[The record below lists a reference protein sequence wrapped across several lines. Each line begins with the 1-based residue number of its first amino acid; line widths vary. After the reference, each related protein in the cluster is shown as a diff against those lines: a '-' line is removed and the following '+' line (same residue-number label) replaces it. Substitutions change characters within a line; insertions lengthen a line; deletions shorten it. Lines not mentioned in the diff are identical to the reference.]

1 MYTIIDLETTGGKFN
16 EESIIEVAA
25 YKFDGVNITDQFIS
39 LVNPQ
44 RDIHPYVEKLT
55 GITSK
60 MVQSAPKFHE
70 VAKRIIEITSNS
82 ILVAHNAQFDYRI
95 LQLEFKRL
103 GFEFSMKSLCT
114 VILSQELL
122 PEQESYKLGRLSRS
136 LGIPLKDRHRAS
148 GDALATVELLKI
160 LMEKDIKQGI
170 IKKSIVE
177 FPGESI
183 SSIFKKTIENLENTI
198 GVFYIYNKNK
208 KLIYVDYSK
217 DIKNKVVKLFTS
229 KKFIPKYV
237 QNNFKSIKT
246 HKTGNVEIAI
256 LKTIQEIKSLRPK
269 INNNIDPK
277 LFYKIDVPQVISD
290 KKNFIITFSGK
301 KDDEKG
307 FILFKEGKV
316 IGYGYFDLYN
326 NINTQKKLKSRVVKV
341 KECKKVKNYV
351 YRVISEKRYKKLLTL
366 DEIYKFSGIE

>member
-1 MYTIIDLETTGGKFN
+1 MYTIIDIESTGGKFN

-25 YKFDGVNITDQFIS
+25 YRFDGTSIKDQFIS

-60 MVQSAPKFHE
+60 MVKTAPKFHE
-70 VAKRIIEITSNS
+70 IAKRIVEITSDS

-103 GFEFSMKSLCT
+103 GYEFSMKSLCT

-122 PEQESYKLGRLSRS
+122 PDQESYKLGRLSRS

-148 GDALATVELLKI
+148 GDALATVELFKI
-160 LMEKDIKQGI
+160 LMEKDIKQDI

-177 FPGESI
+177 FPGESM
-183 SSIFKKTIENLENTI
+183 SSLFKETIENLKNNI

-208 KLIYVDYSK
+208 KLIYIDYSR

-237 QNNFKSIKT
+237 QNNFKSIKV
-246 HKTGNVEIAI
+246 HNTGNISISIIKA
-256 LKTIQEIKSLRPK
+256 LNEIKTLKPK

-277 LFYKIDVPQVISD
+277 IFFKIDKPDIISEI
-290 KKNFIITFSGK
+290 KNFIITFNGK
-301 KDDEKG
+301 NKNDKSFIFFKNEK
-307 FILFKEGKV
+307 FL
-316 IGYGYFDLYN
+316 GYGYFDLFN
-326 NINTQKKLKSRVVKV
+326 NINTEQKLKSRLVKV
-341 KECKKVKNYV
+341 NESKKVKNYV
-351 YRVISEKRYKKLLTL
+351 YRLISQKKYKKLLTL
-366 DEIYKFSGIE
+366 KEIYKFSEIE

>member
-1 MYTIIDLETTGGKFN
+1 MYTIVDIESTGGKFN

-25 YKFDGVNITDQFIS
+25 YKFDGTSIKDQFIS

-60 MVQSAPKFHE
+60 MVKTAPKFHE
-70 VAKRIIEITSNS
+70 IAKRIVEITSDS

-103 GFEFSMKSLCT
+103 GYDFSMKSLCT

-122 PEQESYKLGRLSRS
+122 PDQESYKLGRLSRS

-148 GDALATVELLKI
+148 GDALATVELFKI
-160 LMEKDIKQGI
+160 LLEKDIKQNI

-177 FPGESI
+177 FPGESMN
-183 SSIFKKTIENLENTI
+183 SLFKDTIENLNNEV
-198 GVFYIYNKNK
+198 GVFYIYNKHK
-208 KLIYVDYSK
+208 KLIYIDYSK

-237 QNNFKSIKT
+237 QNNFKSIKV
-246 HKTGNVEIAI
+246 HKTGNISISVIKALNEIRS
-256 LKTIQEIKSLRPK
+256 LKPK

-277 LFYKIDVPQVISD
+277 IFYKTEKPDIVSKLKD
-290 KKNFIITFSGK
+290 FIITFNGK
-301 KDDEKG
+301 NENDKSFIFFKNEK
-307 FILFKEGKV
+307 FT
-316 IGYGYFDLYN
+316 GYGYFDLFN
-326 NINTQKKLKSRVVKV
+326 NINTEQKLNSRLVKV
-341 KECKKVKNYV
+341 DESNKVKNYV
-351 YRVISEKRYKKLLTL
+351 YRLIFQKKYKKLLTL
-366 DEIYKFSGIE
+366 SEIYKFSDIE

>member
-1 MYTIIDLETTGGKFN
+1 MYTIVDLETTGGKFN

-25 YKFDGVNITDQFIS
+25 YKFDGTSIKDQFIS

-60 MVQSAPKFHE
+60 MVKTAPRFHE
-70 VAKRIIEITSNS
+70 IAKRVVEITSDS

-103 GFEFSMKSLCT
+103 GYEFSMKSLCT

-122 PEQESYKLGRLSRS
+122 PDQESYKLGRLSRS

-148 GDALATVELLKI
+148 GDALATVELFKI
-160 LMEKDIKQGI
+160 LLEKDIKQNI

-183 SSIFKKTIENLENTI
+183 NSLFKDTIENLNNDV
-198 GVFYIYNKNK
+198 GVFYIYNKHK
-208 KLIYVDYSK
+208 KLIYIDYSK

-237 QNNFKSIKT
+237 QNNFKSIKV
-246 HKTGNVEIAI
+246 HKTGNISISVIKALNEIRT
-256 LKTIQEIKSLRPK
+256 LKPK
-269 INNNIDPK
+269 INNNIDPEI
-277 LFYKIDVPQVISD
+277 FYKTEKPDIISKLKD
-290 KKNFIITFSGK
+290 FIITFNGK
-301 KDDEKG
+301 NENDKSFIFFKNEK
-307 FILFKEGKV
+307 FT
-316 IGYGYFDLYN
+316 GYGYFDLFN
-326 NINTQKKLKSRVVKV
+326 NINSEQKLNSRLVKV
-341 KECKKVKNYV
+341 DESNKVKNYV
-351 YRVISEKRYKKLLTL
+351 YRLISQKKYKKLLTL
-366 DEIYKFSGIE
+366 NEIYKFSDIE

>member
-25 YKFDGVNITDQFIS
+25 YRFDGNSIKDQFIS

-60 MVQSAPKFHE
+60 MVKTAPKFHE
-70 VAKRIIEITSNS
+70 IAKRVVEITSDS

-103 GFEFSMKSLCT
+103 GYEFSMKSLCT

-148 GDALATVELLKI
+148 GDALATVELFKI
-160 LMEKDIKQGI
+160 LLEKDIEQNI

-177 FPGESI
+177 FPGESMN
-183 SSIFKKTIENLENTI
+183 SLFKETIESLNNDV

-208 KLIYVDYSK
+208 KLIYIDYSK

-237 QNNFKSIKT
+237 QNNFKSIKV
-246 HKTGNVEIAI
+246 HKTGNISISVIKALNEIRT
-256 LKTIQEIKSLRPK
+256 LKPK

-277 LFYKIDVPQVISD
+277 LFYKIDKPDLISKLKD
-290 KKNFIITFSGK
+290 FIITFNGK
-301 KDDEKG
+301 NENDKSFIFFKNEK
-307 FILFKEGKV
+307 FT
-316 IGYGYFDLYN
+316 GYGYFDLFN
-326 NINTQKKLKSRVVKV
+326 NINTEQKLNSRLVEVD
-341 KECKKVKNYV
+341 ESDKVKNYV
-351 YRVISEKRYKKLLTL
+351 YRLIFQKKYKKLLTL
-366 DEIYKFSGIE
+366 KEIYKFSELE

>member
-1 MYTIIDLETTGGKFN
+1 MYTIIDIESTGGKFN

-25 YKFDGVNITDQFIS
+25 YRFDGTSIKDQFIS

-60 MVQSAPKFHE
+60 MVKTAPKFHE
-70 VAKRIIEITSNS
+70 IAKRIVEITSDS

-103 GFEFSMKSLCT
+103 GYEFSMKSLCT

-122 PEQESYKLGRLSRS
+122 PDQESYKLGRLSRS

-148 GDALATVELLKI
+148 GDALATVELFKI
-160 LMEKDIKQGI
+160 LMEKDTKQDI

-177 FPGESI
+177 FPGESMN
-183 SSIFKKTIENLENTI
+183 SLFKETIESLNNDV

-208 KLIYVDYSK
+208 KLIYIDYSK

-237 QNNFKSIKT
+237 QNNFKSIKV
-246 HKTGNVEIAI
+246 HKTGNISICVIKALNEIRT
-256 LKTIQEIKSLRPK
+256 LKPK

-277 LFYKIDVPQVISD
+277 LFYKIDKPDVISKLKD
-290 KKNFIITFSGK
+290 FIITFNGK
-301 KDDEKG
+301 NENEKS
-307 FILFKEGKV
+307 FIFFKNEKFT
-316 IGYGYFDLYN
+316 GYGYFDLFN
-326 NINTQKKLKSRVVKV
+326 NINTEQKLNSRLVEVD
-341 KECKKVKNYV
+341 ESEKVKNYV
-351 YRVISEKRYKKLLTL
+351 YRLIFQKKYKKLLTL
-366 DEIYKFSGIE
+366 KEIYKFSEIE

>member
-25 YKFDGVNITDQFIS
+25 YRFDGNSIKDQFIS

-60 MVQSAPKFHE
+60 MVKTAPKFHE
-70 VAKRIIEITSNS
+70 IAKRVVEITTDS

-103 GFEFSMKSLCT
+103 GYEFSMKSLCT

-148 GDALATVELLKI
+148 GDALATVELFKI
-160 LMEKDIKQGI
+160 LLEKDIEQNI

-177 FPGESI
+177 FPGESMN
-183 SSIFKKTIENLENTI
+183 SLFKETIESLNNDV

-208 KLIYVDYSK
+208 KLIYIDYSK

-237 QNNFKSIKT
+237 QNNFKSIKV
-246 HKTGNVEIAI
+246 HKTGNISICVIKALNEIRT
-256 LKTIQEIKSLRPK
+256 LKPK

-277 LFYKIDVPQVISD
+277 LFYKIDKPDVISKLKD
-290 KKNFIITFSGK
+290 FIITFNGK
-301 KDDEKG
+301 NENEKS
-307 FILFKEGKV
+307 FIFFKNEKFT
-316 IGYGYFDLYN
+316 GYGYFDLFN
-326 NINTQKKLKSRVVKV
+326 NINTEQKLNSRLVEVD
-341 KECKKVKNYV
+341 ESDKVKNYV
-351 YRVISEKRYKKLLTL
+351 YRLIFQKKYKKLLTL
-366 DEIYKFSGIE
+366 KEIYKFSELE

>member
-1 MYTIIDLETTGGKFN
+1 MYTIIDIESTGGKFN

-25 YKFDGVNITDQFIS
+25 YRFDGTSIKDQFIS

-60 MVQSAPKFHE
+60 MVKTAPKFHE
-70 VAKRIIEITSNS
+70 IAKRIVEITSDS

-103 GFEFSMKSLCT
+103 GYEFSMKSLCT

-122 PEQESYKLGRLSRS
+122 PDQESYKLGRLSRS

-148 GDALATVELLKI
+148 GDALATVELFKI
-160 LMEKDIKQGI
+160 LMEKDIKQEI

-177 FPGESI
+177 FPGESM
-183 SSIFKKTIENLENTI
+183 SSLFKETIENLKNNI

-208 KLIYVDYSK
+208 KLIYIDYSK

-237 QNNFKSIKT
+237 QNNFKSIKV
-246 HKTGNVEIAI
+246 HNTGNISISIIKA
-256 LKTIQEIKSLRPK
+256 LNEIKTLNPK

-277 LFYKIDVPQVISD
+277 IFFKIDKPDIISEI
-290 KKNFIITFSGK
+290 KNFIITFSGK
-301 KDDEKG
+301 NKNDKSFIFFKNEK
-307 FILFKEGKV
+307 FL
-316 IGYGYFDLYN
+316 GYGYFDLFN
-326 NINTQKKLKSRVVKV
+326 NINTEQKLKSRLVKV
-341 KECKKVKNYV
+341 NESKKVKNYV
-351 YRVISEKRYKKLLTL
+351 YRLISQKKYKKLLTL
-366 DEIYKFSGIE
+366 KEIYKFSEIE

>member
-1 MYTIIDLETTGGKFN
+1 MYTIVDLETTGGKFN

-25 YKFDGVNITDQFIS
+25 YKFDGVAITDQFIS

-60 MVQSAPKFHE
+60 MVKTAPKFHE
-70 VAKRIIEITSNS
+70 VAKRIIEITSDS

-160 LMEKDIKQGI
+160 LIEKDINQNI

-183 SSIFKKTIENLENTI
+183 SSVFRKTIENLENTT

-217 DIKNKVVKLFTS
+217 DMKNKVIKLFTS

-237 QNNFKSIKT
+237 QNNFKSIKV
-246 HKTGNVEIAI
+246 HKTGSIDIAI
-256 LKTIQEIKSLRPK
+256 LKAIQEIKSLKPK

-277 LFYKIDVPQVISD
+277 LFYKIDIPQIIND

-301 KDDEKG
+301 NEDEKG
-307 FILFKEGKV
+307 FILLKEEKV
-316 IGYGYFDLYN
+316 IGYGYFDLFN
-326 NINTQKKLKSRVVKV
+326 NINTEKKLISRVVKID
-341 KECKKVKNYV
+341 ECKKVKNYV

-366 DEIYKFSGIE
+366 EEIYKFSGIE

>member
-1 MYTIIDLETTGGKFN
+1 MYTIIDIESTGGKFN

-25 YKFDGVNITDQFIS
+25 YRFDGTSIKDQFIS

-60 MVQSAPKFHE
+60 MVKTAPKFHE
-70 VAKRIIEITSNS
+70 IAKRIVEITSDS

-103 GFEFSMKSLCT
+103 GYEFSMKSLCT

-122 PEQESYKLGRLSRS
+122 PDQESYKLGRLSRS

-148 GDALATVELLKI
+148 GDALATVELFKI
-160 LMEKDIKQGI
+160 LMEKDTKQDI

-177 FPGESI
+177 FPGESMN
-183 SSIFKKTIENLENTI
+183 SLFKETIESLNNDV

-208 KLIYVDYSK
+208 KLIYIDYSK

-237 QNNFKSIKT
+237 QNNFKSIKV
-246 HKTGNVEIAI
+246 HKTGNISICVIKALNEIRT
-256 LKTIQEIKSLRPK
+256 LKPK

-277 LFYKIDVPQVISD
+277 LFYKIDKPDVISKLKD
-290 KKNFIITFSGK
+290 FIITFNGK
-301 KDDEKG
+301 NENEKS
-307 FILFKEGKV
+307 FIFFKNEKFT
-316 IGYGYFDLYN
+316 GYGYFDLFN
-326 NINTQKKLKSRVVKV
+326 NINTEQKLNSRLVEVD
-341 KECKKVKNYV
+341 ESNKVKNYV
-351 YRVISEKRYKKLLTL
+351 YRLIFQKKYKKLLTL
-366 DEIYKFSGIE
+366 KEIYKFSEIE

>member
-25 YKFDGVNITDQFIS
+25 YRFDGNSIKDQFIS

-60 MVQSAPKFHE
+60 MVKTAPKFHE
-70 VAKRIIEITSNS
+70 IAKRVVEITSDS

-103 GFEFSMKSLCT
+103 GYEFSMKSLCT

-122 PEQESYKLGRLSRS
+122 PDQESYKLGRLSRS

-148 GDALATVELLKI
+148 GDALATVELFKI
-160 LMEKDIKQGI
+160 LLEKDIEQNI

-177 FPGESI
+177 FPGESMN
-183 SSIFKKTIENLENTI
+183 SLFKETIESLNNDV

-208 KLIYVDYSK
+208 KLIYIDYSK

-237 QNNFKSIKT
+237 QNNFKSIKV
-246 HKTGNVEIAI
+246 HNTGNISISIIKA
-256 LKTIQEIKSLRPK
+256 LNEIKTLKPK

-277 LFYKIDVPQVISD
+277 IFFKIDKPDIISEI
-290 KKNFIITFSGK
+290 KNFIITFSGK
-301 KDDEKG
+301 NKNDKSFIFFKNEK
-307 FILFKEGKV
+307 FL
-316 IGYGYFDLYN
+316 GYGYFDLFN
-326 NINTQKKLKSRVVKV
+326 NINTEQKLKSRLVKV
-341 KECKKVKNYV
+341 NESKKVKNYV
-351 YRVISEKRYKKLLTL
+351 YRLISQKKYKKLLTL
-366 DEIYKFSGIE
+366 KEIYKFSEIE

>member
-25 YKFDGVNITDQFIS
+25 YRFDGNSIKDQFIS

-60 MVQSAPKFHE
+60 MVKTAPKFHE
-70 VAKRIIEITSNS
+70 IAKRVVEITSDS

-103 GFEFSMKSLCT
+103 GYEFSMKSLCT

-148 GDALATVELLKI
+148 GDALATVELFKI
-160 LMEKDIKQGI
+160 LLEKDIEQNI
-170 IKKSIVE
+170 IKKSIIE
-177 FPGESI
+177 FPGESMN
-183 SSIFKKTIENLENTI
+183 SLFKETIESLNNDV

-208 KLIYVDYSK
+208 KLIYIDYSK

-237 QNNFKSIKT
+237 QNNFKSIKV
-246 HKTGNVEIAI
+246 HKTGNISISVIKALNEIRT
-256 LKTIQEIKSLRPK
+256 LNPK

-277 LFYKIDVPQVISD
+277 LFYKIDKPDVISKLKD
-290 KKNFIITFSGK
+290 FIITFSGK
-301 KDDEKG
+301 NENDKSFIFFKNEK
-307 FILFKEGKV
+307 FT
-316 IGYGYFDLYN
+316 GYGYFDLFN
-326 NINTQKKLKSRVVKV
+326 NINTEQKLNSRLVEVD
-341 KECKKVKNYV
+341 ESDKVKNYV
-351 YRVISEKRYKKLLTL
+351 YRLIFQKKYKKLLTL
-366 DEIYKFSGIE
+366 KEIYKFSELE

>member
-1 MYTIIDLETTGGKFN
+1 MYTIVDLETTGGKFN

-25 YKFDGVNITDQFIS
+25 YKFDGTSIKDQFIS

-60 MVQSAPKFHE
+60 MVKTAPKFHE
-70 VAKRIIEITSNS
+70 IAKRVVEITSDS

-103 GFEFSMKSLCT
+103 GYEFSMKSLCT
-114 VILSQELL
+114 VILAQELL
-122 PEQESYKLGRLSRS
+122 PDQESYKLGRLSRS

-148 GDALATVELLKI
+148 GDALATVELFKI
-160 LMEKDIKQGI
+160 LLEKDIKQNI

-177 FPGESI
+177 FPGESMN
-183 SSIFKKTIENLENTI
+183 SLFKDTIENLNNDV
-198 GVFYIYNKNK
+198 GVFYIYNKHK
-208 KLIYVDYSK
+208 KLIYIDYSK

-237 QNNFKSIKT
+237 QNNFKSIKV
-246 HKTGNVEIAI
+246 HKTGNVSISVIKAINEIRT
-256 LKTIQEIKSLRPK
+256 LKPK

-277 LFYKIDVPQVISD
+277 IFYKTEKPDIVSKLKD
-290 KKNFIITFSGK
+290 FIITFNGK
-301 KDDEKG
+301 NENDKSFIFFKNEK
-307 FILFKEGKV
+307 FT
-316 IGYGYFDLYN
+316 GYGYFDLFN
-326 NINTQKKLKSRVVKV
+326 NINSEQKLNSRLVKV
-341 KECKKVKNYV
+341 DESNKVKNYV
-351 YRVISEKRYKKLLTL
+351 YRLISQKKYKKLLTL
-366 DEIYKFSGIE
+366 NEIYKFSDIE

>member
-1 MYTIIDLETTGGKFN
+1 
-16 EESIIEVAA
+16 
-25 YKFDGVNITDQFIS
+25 
-39 LVNPQ
+39 
-44 RDIHPYVEKLT
+44 
-55 GITSK
+55 
-60 MVQSAPKFHE
+60 MVKSAPKFHE
-70 VAKRIIEITSNS
+70 VAKRIIEITSDS

-103 GFEFSMKSLCT
+103 GFDFSMKSICT

-122 PEQESYKLGRLSRS
+122 PNQESYKLGRLSRS

-160 LMEKDIKQGI
+160 LIEKDINQEI

-183 SSIFKKTIENLENTI
+183 SDIFKKTIETLENTT
-198 GVFYIYNKNK
+198 GVFYIYNKNRR
-208 KLIYVDYSK
+208 LIYVDYSK
-217 DIKNKVVKLFTS
+217 DIKNKVIKLFTS

-237 QNNFKSIKT
+237 QNNFKSIKV
-246 HKTGNVEIAI
+246 HKTGNIEVAI
-256 LKTIQEIKSLRPK
+256 LKAIQEIKSLRPR

-277 LFYKIDVPQVISD
+277 LFYKIEVPQIINE
-290 KKNFIITFSGK
+290 KKDFIITFSGK

-307 FILFKEGKV
+307 FILIINKKV
-316 IGYGYFDLYN
+316 NGYGYFDLFN
-326 NINTQKKLKSRVVKV
+326 NINSEKKLNSRVVKV
-341 KECKKVKNYV
+341 NECKKIKNYV

-366 DEIYKFSGIE
+366 KEIYKFSGIE

>member
-25 YKFDGVNITDQFIS
+25 YRFDGNSIKDQFIS

-60 MVQSAPKFHE
+60 MVKTAPKFHE
-70 VAKRIIEITSNS
+70 IAKRVVEITSDS

-103 GFEFSMKSLCT
+103 GYEFSMKSLCT

-122 PEQESYKLGRLSRS
+122 PDQESYKLGRLSRS

-148 GDALATVELLKI
+148 GDALATVELFKI
-160 LMEKDIKQGI
+160 LLEKDIEQNI

-177 FPGESI
+177 FPGESMN
-183 SSIFKKTIENLENTI
+183 SLFKETIESLNNDV

-208 KLIYVDYSK
+208 KLIYIDYSK

-237 QNNFKSIKT
+237 QNNFKSIKV
-246 HKTGNVEIAI
+246 HRTGNISISIIKALNEIRT
-256 LKTIQEIKSLRPK
+256 LKPK

-277 LFYKIDVPQVISD
+277 LFYKIDKPDVISKLKD
-290 KKNFIITFSGK
+290 FIITFNGK
-301 KDDEKG
+301 NENDKSFIFFKNEK
-307 FILFKEGKV
+307 FT
-316 IGYGYFDLYN
+316 GYGYFDLFN
-326 NINTQKKLKSRVVKV
+326 NINTEQKLNSRLVEVD
-341 KECKKVKNYV
+341 ESDKVKNYV
-351 YRVISEKRYKKLLTL
+351 YRLIFQKKYKKLLTL
-366 DEIYKFSGIE
+366 KEIYKFSELE

>member
-25 YKFDGVNITDQFIS
+25 YRFDGNSIKDQFIS

-60 MVQSAPKFHE
+60 MVKTAPKFHE
-70 VAKRIIEITSNS
+70 IAKRVVEITSDS

-103 GFEFSMKSLCT
+103 GYEFSMKSLCT

-122 PEQESYKLGRLSRS
+122 PDQESYKLGRLSRS

-148 GDALATVELLKI
+148 GDALATVELFKI
-160 LMEKDIKQGI
+160 LLEKDIEQNI
-170 IKKSIVE
+170 IKKSIIE
-177 FPGESI
+177 FPGESMN
-183 SSIFKKTIENLENTI
+183 SLFKETIESLNNDV

-208 KLIYVDYSK
+208 KLIYIDYSK

-237 QNNFKSIKT
+237 QNNFKSIKV
-246 HKTGNVEIAI
+246 HKTGNISISIIKALNEIRT
-256 LKTIQEIKSLRPK
+256 LKPK

-277 LFYKIDVPQVISD
+277 LFYKIDKPDVISKLKD
-290 KKNFIITFSGK
+290 FIITFSGK
-301 KDDEKG
+301 NENDKSFIFFKNEK
-307 FILFKEGKV
+307 FT
-316 IGYGYFDLYN
+316 GYGYFDLFN
-326 NINTQKKLKSRVVKV
+326 NINTEQKLNSRLVEVD
-341 KECKKVKNYV
+341 ESDKVKNYV
-351 YRVISEKRYKKLLTL
+351 YRLIFQKKYKKLLTL
-366 DEIYKFSGIE
+366 KEIYKFSELE

>member
-1 MYTIIDLETTGGKFN
+1 MYTIIDIESTGGKFN

-25 YKFDGVNITDQFIS
+25 YRFDGTSIKDQFIS

-60 MVQSAPKFHE
+60 MVKTAPKFHE
-70 VAKRIIEITSNS
+70 IAKRIVEITSDS

-103 GFEFSMKSLCT
+103 GYEFSMKSLCT

-122 PEQESYKLGRLSRS
+122 PDQESYKLGRLSRS

-148 GDALATVELLKI
+148 GDALATVELFKI
-160 LMEKDIKQGI
+160 LMEKDTKQDI

-177 FPGESI
+177 FPGESMN
-183 SSIFKKTIENLENTI
+183 SLFKETIESLNNDV

-208 KLIYVDYSK
+208 KLIYIDYSK

-237 QNNFKSIKT
+237 QNNFKSIKV
-246 HKTGNVEIAI
+246 HKTGNISICVIKALNEIRT
-256 LKTIQEIKSLRPK
+256 LKPK

-277 LFYKIDVPQVISD
+277 LFYKIDKPDVISKLKD
-290 KKNFIITFSGK
+290 FIITFNGK
-301 KDDEKG
+301 NENDKSFIFFKNEK
-307 FILFKEGKV
+307 FT
-316 IGYGYFDLYN
+316 GYGYFDLFN
-326 NINTQKKLKSRVVKV
+326 NINTEQKLNSRLVEVD
-341 KECKKVKNYV
+341 ESDKVKNYV
-351 YRVISEKRYKKLLTL
+351 YRLIFQKKYKKLLTL
-366 DEIYKFSGIE
+366 KEIYKFSELE

>member
-1 MYTIIDLETTGGKFN
+1 MYTIVDLETTGGKFN

-25 YKFDGVNITDQFIS
+25 YKFDGTSIKDQFIS

-60 MVQSAPKFHE
+60 MVKTAPRFHE
-70 VAKRIIEITSNS
+70 IAKRVVEITSDS

-103 GFEFSMKSLCT
+103 GYEFSMKSLCT

-122 PEQESYKLGRLSRS
+122 PDQESYKLGRLSRS

-148 GDALATVELLKI
+148 GDALATVELFKI
-160 LMEKDIKQGI
+160 LLEKDIKQNI

-177 FPGESI
+177 FPGESMN
-183 SSIFKKTIENLENTI
+183 SLFKDTIENLNNDV
-198 GVFYIYNKNK
+198 GVFYIYNKHK
-208 KLIYVDYSK
+208 KLIYIDYSK

-237 QNNFKSIKT
+237 QNNFKSIKV
-246 HKTGNVEIAI
+246 HKTGNISISVIKALNEIRT
-256 LKTIQEIKSLRPK
+256 LKPK

-277 LFYKIDVPQVISD
+277 IFYKTEKPDIISKLKD
-290 KKNFIITFSGK
+290 FIITFNGK
-301 KDDEKG
+301 NENDKSFIFFKNEK
-307 FILFKEGKV
+307 FT
-316 IGYGYFDLYN
+316 GYGYFDLFN
-326 NINTQKKLKSRVVKV
+326 NINSEQKLNSRLVKV
-341 KECKKVKNYV
+341 DESNKVKNYV
-351 YRVISEKRYKKLLTL
+351 YRLISQKKYKKLLTL
-366 DEIYKFSGIE
+366 NEIYKFSDIE

>member
-1 MYTIIDLETTGGKFN
+1 MYTIVDIESTGGKFN

-25 YKFDGVNITDQFIS
+25 YKFDGTSIKDQFIS

-60 MVQSAPKFHE
+60 MVKTAPKFHE
-70 VAKRIIEITSNS
+70 IAKRIVEITSDS

-103 GFEFSMKSLCT
+103 GYEFSMKSLCT

-122 PEQESYKLGRLSRS
+122 PDQESYKLGRLSRS

-148 GDALATVELLKI
+148 GDALATVELFKI
-160 LMEKDIKQGI
+160 LLEKDIKQNI

-177 FPGESI
+177 FPGESMN
-183 SSIFKKTIENLENTI
+183 SLFKDTIENLNNEV
-198 GVFYIYNKNK
+198 GVFYIYNKHK
-208 KLIYVDYSK
+208 KLIYIDYSK

-237 QNNFKSIKT
+237 QNNFKSIKV
-246 HKTGNVEIAI
+246 HKTGNISISVIKALNEIRS
-256 LKTIQEIKSLRPK
+256 LKPK

-277 LFYKIDVPQVISD
+277 IFHKTEKPDIISKLKD
-290 KKNFIITFSGK
+290 FIITFNGK
-301 KDDEKG
+301 NENDKSFIFFKNEK
-307 FILFKEGKV
+307 FT
-316 IGYGYFDLYN
+316 GYGYFDLFN
-326 NINTQKKLKSRVVKV
+326 NINTEQKLNSRLVKV
-341 KECKKVKNYV
+341 DESNKVKNYV
-351 YRVISEKRYKKLLTL
+351 YRLIFQKKYKKLLTL
-366 DEIYKFSGIE
+366 SEIYKFSDIE

>member
-1 MYTIIDLETTGGKFN
+1 MYTIIDIESTGGKFN

-25 YKFDGVNITDQFIS
+25 YRFDGTSIKDQFIS

-60 MVQSAPKFHE
+60 MVKTAPKFHE
-70 VAKRIIEITSNS
+70 IAKRIVEITSDS

-103 GFEFSMKSLCT
+103 GYEFSMKSLCT

-122 PEQESYKLGRLSRS
+122 PDQESYKLGRLSRS

-148 GDALATVELLKI
+148 GDALATVELFKI
-160 LMEKDIKQGI
+160 LMEKDIKQDI

-177 FPGESI
+177 FPGESM
-183 SSIFKKTIENLENTI
+183 SSLFKETIENLKNNI

-208 KLIYVDYSK
+208 KLIYIDYSK

-237 QNNFKSIKT
+237 QNNFKSIKV
-246 HKTGNVEIAI
+246 HNTGNISISIIKA
-256 LKTIQEIKSLRPK
+256 LNEIKTLKPK

-277 LFYKIDVPQVISD
+277 IFFKIDKPDIISEI
-290 KKNFIITFSGK
+290 KNFIITFSGK
-301 KDDEKG
+301 NKNDKSFIFFKNEK
-307 FILFKEGKV
+307 FL
-316 IGYGYFDLYN
+316 GYGYFDLFN
-326 NINTQKKLKSRVVKV
+326 NINTEQKLKSRLVKV
-341 KECKKVKNYV
+341 NESKKVKNYV
-351 YRVISEKRYKKLLTL
+351 YRLISQKKYKKLLTL
-366 DEIYKFSGIE
+366 KEIYKFSEIE

>member
-1 MYTIIDLETTGGKFN
+1 MYTIIDIESTGGKFN

-25 YKFDGVNITDQFIS
+25 YRFDGTSIKDQFIS

-60 MVQSAPKFHE
+60 MVKTAPKFHE
-70 VAKRIIEITSNS
+70 IAKRIVEITSDS

-103 GFEFSMKSLCT
+103 GYEFSMKSLCT

-122 PEQESYKLGRLSRS
+122 PDQESYKLGRLSRS

-148 GDALATVELLKI
+148 GDALATVELFKI
-160 LMEKDIKQGI
+160 LMEKDIKQDI

-177 FPGESI
+177 FPGESM
-183 SSIFKKTIENLENTI
+183 SSLFKETIENLKNNV

-208 KLIYVDYSK
+208 KLIYIDYSK

-237 QNNFKSIKT
+237 QNNFKSIKV
-246 HKTGNVEIAI
+246 HNTGNISISIIKA
-256 LKTIQEIKSLRPK
+256 LNEIKTLKPK

-277 LFYKIDVPQVISD
+277 IFFKIDKPNIISEI
-290 KKNFIITFSGK
+290 KNFIITFSGK
-301 KDDEKG
+301 NKNDKSFIFFKNEK
-307 FILFKEGKV
+307 FL
-316 IGYGYFDLYN
+316 GYGYFDLFN
-326 NINTQKKLKSRVVKV
+326 NINTEQKLKSRLVKV
-341 KECKKVKNYV
+341 NESKKVKNYV
-351 YRVISEKRYKKLLTL
+351 YRLISQKKYKKLLTL
-366 DEIYKFSGIE
+366 KEIYKFSEIE

>member
-25 YKFDGVNITDQFIS
+25 YRFDGNSIKDQFIS

-60 MVQSAPKFHE
+60 MVKTAPKFHE
-70 VAKRIIEITSNS
+70 IAKRVVEITSDS

-103 GFEFSMKSLCT
+103 GYEFSMKSLCT

-148 GDALATVELLKI
+148 GDALATVELFKI
-160 LMEKDIKQGI
+160 LLEKDIEQNI
-170 IKKSIVE
+170 IKKSIIE
-177 FPGESI
+177 FPGESMN
-183 SSIFKKTIENLENTI
+183 SLFKETIESLNNDV

-208 KLIYVDYSK
+208 KLIYIDYSK

-237 QNNFKSIKT
+237 QNNFKSIKV
-246 HKTGNVEIAI
+246 HKTGNISISVIKALNEIRT
-256 LKTIQEIKSLRPK
+256 LNPK

-277 LFYKIDVPQVISD
+277 LFYKIDKPDVISKLKD
-290 KKNFIITFSGK
+290 FIITFNGK
-301 KDDEKG
+301 NENDKSFIFFKNEK
-307 FILFKEGKV
+307 FT
-316 IGYGYFDLYN
+316 GYGYFDLFN
-326 NINTQKKLKSRVVKV
+326 NINTEQKLNSRLVEVD
-341 KECKKVKNYV
+341 ESDKVKNYV
-351 YRVISEKRYKKLLTL
+351 YRLIFQKKYKKLLTL
-366 DEIYKFSGIE
+366 KEIYKFSELE

>member
-1 MYTIIDLETTGGKFN
+1 MYTIVDLETTGGKFN

-25 YKFDGVNITDQFIS
+25 YKFDGTSIKDQFIS

-60 MVQSAPKFHE
+60 MVKTAPKFHE
-70 VAKRIIEITSNS
+70 IAKRVVEITSDS

-103 GFEFSMKSLCT
+103 GYEFSMKSLCT
-114 VILSQELL
+114 VILAQELL
-122 PEQESYKLGRLSRS
+122 PDQESYKLGRLSRS

-148 GDALATVELLKI
+148 GDALATVELFKI
-160 LMEKDIKQGI
+160 LLEKDIKQNI

-177 FPGESI
+177 FPGESMN
-183 SSIFKKTIENLENTI
+183 SLFKDTIENLNNDV
-198 GVFYIYNKNK
+198 GVFYIYNKHK
-208 KLIYVDYSK
+208 KLIYIDYSK

-237 QNNFKSIKT
+237 QNNFKSIKV
-246 HKTGNVEIAI
+246 HKTGNVSISVIKAINEIRT
-256 LKTIQEIKSLRPK
+256 LKPK

-277 LFYKIDVPQVISD
+277 IFYKTEKPDIVSKLKD
-290 KKNFIITFSGK
+290 FIITFNGK
-301 KDDEKG
+301 NENDKSFIFFKNEK
-307 FILFKEGKV
+307 FN
-316 IGYGYFDLYN
+316 GYGYFDLFN
-326 NINTQKKLKSRVVKV
+326 NINSEQKLNSRLVKV
-341 KECKKVKNYV
+341 DESNKVKNYV
-351 YRVISEKRYKKLLTL
+351 YRLISQKKYKKLLTL
-366 DEIYKFSGIE
+366 NEIYKFSDIE